1 MKRILFAFVVFGVA
15 LAPQARAVQYSK
27 LGIVTAAKAAGKWET
42 VKAFI
47 NEAGLQD
54 EWLAAAYFSDTY
66 PLFVSIT
73 NQVVASGIATGAE
86 VEAFLAAAR
95 DTAPDAMLAGVYA
108 RDMRTD
114 SGRRR
119 WHGDFK
125 SHFETNVAER
135 TIRRVDVF
143 DDGYVHIEPGRTMR
157 YYTPEEMAERVANR
171 QSKATLDDRIA
182 ALKVQIECLEAKR
195 TNGTNELEAA
205 HAVIQLAAK
214 RKTLERLE
222 ASRTNEVTVVI
233 SP

>member
-27 LGIVTAAKAAGKWET
+27 LGIVTAAKAAGKWEM
-42 VKAFI
+42 VKSWIAQ
-47 NEAGLQD
+47 AGLQD
-54 EWLAAAYFSDTY
+54 EWLAAAYFSDDY

-73 NQVVASGIATGAE
+73 NQVVTSGLATCAE

-95 DTAPDAMLAGVYA
+95 DTAPDAMLSGVYA
-108 RDMRTD
+108 RDME
-114 SGRRR
+114 SEMGRRR

-125 SHFETNVAER
+125 SVFETNVTER
-135 TIRRVDVF
+135 TIKRIDTYE
-143 DDGYVHIEPGRTMR
+143 DGYVHTEKGAARR
-157 YYTPEEMAERVANR
+157 YYTPEEMAERIANR
-171 QSKATLDDRIA
+171 KTVTIEDRIA
-182 ALKVQIECLEAKR
+182 ALNAQIANLEAKR

-205 HAVIQLAAK
+205 YATIQLAAK

-222 ASRTNEVTVVI
+222 ASRTNTVTMVI

>member
-1 MKRILFAFVVFGVA
+1 MKRIMLAFAFCGVA
-15 LAPQARAVQYSK
+15 LAHQARAVQYSK
-27 LGIVTAAKAAGKWET
+27 LGIVTAAKAAGKWEM
-42 VKAFI
+42 VKAWI
-47 NEAGLQD
+47 NEAGYAD
-54 EWLAAAYFSDTY
+54 EWQAAAYFSSDY
-66 PLFVSIT
+66 PLFAAIT
-73 NQVVASGIATGAE
+73 NQVVTSGLATCAE

-95 DTAPDAMLAGVYA
+95 DTAPDAMLSGVYA
-108 RDMRTD
+108 RDMKTD

-143 DDGYVHIEPGRTMR
+143 DDGYVHVEKGRERR

-182 ALKVQIECLEAKR
+182 ALKVQIAGLEVKR
-195 TNGTNELEAA
+195 SNGTNELEAA
-205 HAVIQLAAK
+205 HATIQLAAK

-222 ASRTNEVTVVI
+222 ASCTNEVTMVI